1 MTEVTNT
8 TIKKFLEKFNIFPED
23 FEIYTKSLTHRS
35 INVQPGMNYERL
47 EFLGDVVIK
56 LIITDE
62 LLRIYPDSNE
72 GILAKKRAIYIQDRL
87 LAVISKSIG
96 LDKMVICGDNEQN
109 NKINE
114 KQSVLADLLE
124 SITGAIYLD
133 QGSEKAKAFI
143 LSLFNDILT
152 DQTLIEELTDNK
164 TKLQEITQS
173 LISGTPIYETI
184 KEEGPD
190 HKKIFTI
197 KVSIT
202 IKDKIYWTTSTE
214 KTKKIAE
221 QKAALLLIE
230 KLKNLI

>member
-1 MTEVTNT
+1 MTEVTDNS
-8 TIKKFLEKFNIFPED
+8 IINFLGRFNISPESID
-23 FEIYTKSLTHRS
+23 IYKKALTHRS
-35 INVQPGMNYERL
+35 INTQPGLNYERL

-62 LLRIYPDSNE
+62 LLRLYPDSNE
-72 GILAKKRAIYIQDRL
+72 GLLAKKRAIYIQDRL

-96 LDKMVICGDNEQN
+96 LDRMVICGENE
-109 NKINE
+109 NKNKTNE
-114 KQSVLADLLE
+114 KPSVLADLLE
-124 SITGAIYLD
+124 ALAGAVYLD
-133 QGSEKAKAFI
+133 LGLEKAKEFI
-143 LSLFNDILT
+143 LGLFKDTLTNQSL
-152 DQTLIEELTDNK
+152 TLELTDNK

-173 LISGTPIYETI
+173 LISGTPTYETI

-190 HKKIFTI
+190 HKKVFTI

-202 IKDKIYWTTSTE
+202 IQNEVYSAINTD

-230 KLKNLI
+230 KIKNIK

>member
-1 MTEVTNT
+1 
-8 TIKKFLEKFNIFPED
+8 
-23 FEIYTKSLTHRS
+23 
-35 INVQPGMNYERL
+35 MNYERL

-62 LLRIYPDSNE
+62 LLRLYPDSNE
-72 GILAKKRAIYIQDRL
+72 GLLAKKRAIYIQDRL
-87 LAVISKSIG
+87 LAVIAKSIG
-96 LDKMVICGDNEQN
+96 LDKLVICGE
-109 NKINE
+109 NE
-114 KQSVLADLLE
+114 KKNKTNEKASVLADLLE
-124 SITGAIYLD
+124 SIAGAVYLD
-133 QGSEKAKAFI
+133 CGLEKTKKFI
-143 LSLFNDILT
+143 LGLFKDILT
-152 DQTLIEELTDNK
+152 NQTLIEELTDNK

-173 LISGTPIYETI
+173 LISGTPTYETI

-202 IKDKIYWTTSTE
+202 VKDKIYSTISTD

-230 KLKNLI
+230 KLKNLK